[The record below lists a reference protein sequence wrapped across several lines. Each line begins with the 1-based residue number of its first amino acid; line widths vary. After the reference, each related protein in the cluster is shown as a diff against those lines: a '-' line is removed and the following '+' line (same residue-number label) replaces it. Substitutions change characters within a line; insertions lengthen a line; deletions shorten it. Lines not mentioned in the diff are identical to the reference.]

1 MAAFRGVSQ
10 CCEDFCW
17 LASGYCS
24 VAFQSFV
31 IIDLARAKSEAPIN
45 SIFII

>member
-31 IIDLARAKSEAPIN
+31 LRHLVIAPYRRPKCDKQP
-45 SIFII
+45 